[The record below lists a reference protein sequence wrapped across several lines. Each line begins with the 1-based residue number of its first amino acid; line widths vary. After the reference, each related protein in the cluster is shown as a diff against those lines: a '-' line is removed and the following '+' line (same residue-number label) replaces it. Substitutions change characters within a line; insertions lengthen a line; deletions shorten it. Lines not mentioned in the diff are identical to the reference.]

1 MDFLFYPQNPH
12 LARCAAFQS
21 RIHEEAAIIQ
31 VTCVQPIYS
40 VTTMTKKIRALIKGR
55 SDAYIDTLTRAI
67 LKRKNTIH
75 ALFFLA
81 HFSFPRRENRS
92 IMGLLFMGYA
102 VTFFFSPP
110 ILDRVDRRI
119 WLLSILWWFGSAV
132 HGKGVARYS
141 QNLIWPHGIVFSFSF
156 PLSLHFS
163 FSGTFPDWK

>member
-31 VTCVQPIYS
+31 VTCVQPIYR
-40 VTTMTKKIRALIKGR
+40 TMTKKIRALIKGR

-102 VTFFFSPP
+102 VTFFSLPP
-110 ILDRVDRRI
+110 FWTVWTDEYDCSLYFGG
-119 WLLSILWWFGSAV
+119 LAGFGSAV

-141 QNLIWPHGIVFSFSF
+141 QNLI
-156 PLSLHFS
+156 
-163 FSGTFPDWK
+163 